1 MFSMVALRSWPGAR
15 KVLDP
20 VSDAITLGETGG
32 LAGAEAGALG
42 TELADAGELACVAGA
57 LAGLEAGAAAVLP
70 DELQAV
76 TSKAAQAKPAK
87 PATRRALRAF
97 VVNMDFQPLKSQF
110 LSGSVS
116 DVTDM
121 TAVMPPRLEEAYE
134 GADDTARSA
143 YVLTGRAGR
152 GRFRDRTDRLIVIP
166 ATRER
171 SYPKHWPSPRY
182 VGSVPTCPSS

>member
-1 MFSMVALRSWPGAR
+1 MYSAVPLMSCSWAK
-15 KVLDP
+15 KVLVP
-20 VSDAITLGETGG
+20 VSEAITLGETGG

-57 LAGLEAGAAAVLP
+57 LAGLEADAAAVLP

-76 TSKAAQAKPAK
+76 TSKAAQAKPAQ

-116 DVTDM
+116 HVTDM

-143 YVLTGRAGR
+143 YILAGRAGR
-152 GRFRDRTDRLIVIP
+152 GRLSDRTDPGNCP
-166 ATRER
+166 AG
-171 SYPKHWPSPRY
+171 H
-182 VGSVPTCPSS
+182 